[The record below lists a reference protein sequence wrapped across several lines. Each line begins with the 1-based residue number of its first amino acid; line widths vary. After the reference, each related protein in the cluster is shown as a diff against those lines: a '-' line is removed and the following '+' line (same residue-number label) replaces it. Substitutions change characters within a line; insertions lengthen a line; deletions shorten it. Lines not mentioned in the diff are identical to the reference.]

1 MNKLAPLLVLFAAI
15 HSANADPEMDRLKAS
30 YDAAVERSVAPL
42 RATYEKEL
50 LKLME
55 KHTKAGDLTAALKVK
70 DEIEKL
76 TGKPVLIPTAAPSGT
91 GAVARAKVLEPY
103 FVGKTWR
110 TPTGTSFT
118 FREDG
123 TGDRQFGNDKSA
135 FKWKQRGRDTVEA
148 IGPGTSGGADRSWF
162 FRFESLEEAFY
173 GNDRDTTNAKLTL
186 QK

>member
-1 MNKLAPLLVLFAAI
+1 MNKLVSFFILLTAI
-15 HSANADPEMDRLKAS
+15 PMAHADPEMDRLKAS

-76 TGKPVLIPTAAPSGT
+76 TGKPVLTPSSATSGT
-91 GAVARAKVLEPY
+91 GATARQKALEPY

-110 TPTGTSFT
+110 TPTGTDFT
-118 FREDG
+118 FHEGG
-123 TGDRQFGNDKSA
+123 TGDRQFGNDKTT
-135 FKWKQRGRDTVEA
+135 FKWRQRTHDMVEA
-148 IGPGTSGGADRSWF
+148 VGPGTSGSPDRSWF
-162 FRFESLEEAFY
+162 FRFETLDKAFY
-173 GNDRDTTNAKLTL
+173 GNDKDTANAKLTL